1 MIDIFDFIDKGMEI
15 NTNELENLEA
25 KSILLKIFETLDI
38 KPIQPGYYKLT
49 NSIKKYKLRFYK
61 LMKNI
66 HKERYKKILDY
77 LEINYPLKFEF
88 IKSEEE
94 KKEEKKSVESS
105 EQIKTNNKP
114 TNNILGNGIKN
125 YILIKRIKF

>member
-77 LEINYPLKFEF
+77 LEINYPLKFNL
-88 IKSEEE
+88 IKSDEE
-94 KKEEKKSVESS
+94 KVKE
-105 EQIKTNNKP
+105 QNKP
-114 TNNILGNGIKN
+114 NKITENIKSSNKKINNILGNGIK
-125 YILIKRIKF
+125 LS